1 MLFSF
6 STVIGS
12 RLLALAGCLSR
23 SEYFCI
29 YWVRAKLSLEA
40 VLRLA
45 TKKRGG
51 GGILQARHFEGE
63 KVTVASQVVQG

>member
-1 MLFSF
+1 MLSSF

-40 VLRLA
+40 VLRLT
-45 TKKRGG
+45 TKKRG

>member
-51 GGILQARHFEGE
+51 GEGYS
-63 KVTVASQVVQG
+63 KPDMLRVRR

>member
-1 MLFSF
+1 MLSSF

-51 GGILQARHFEGE
+51 GYSKPDILRARR
-63 KVTVASQVVQG
+63 